1 MAEYIERTEELLLA
15 MNAGARAIENTKRY
29 HGTVYTKDVFSE
41 SPQEI
46 PYLQAA
52 KVLREVSDAPAADVA
67 PVVHGRWIFTKRH
80 LWYKDENGNIDE
92 WRVDNGFHNGPE
104 CQICHTA
111 FCEHCT
117 PDWLTTECK
126 IGHYYCSE
134 CAETSRDA
142 HENYCPNCGAKMD
155 GGDGDAA
162 D

>member
-1 MAEYIERTEELLLA
+1 MAEYIEREALMKFPIRSDHCDKEHA
-15 MNAGARAIENTKRY
+15 NEHFICGIE
-29 HGTVYTKDVFSE
+29 TVLEYAE
-41 SPQEI
+41 SLPT
-46 PYLQAA
+46 
-52 KVLREVSDAPAADVA
+52 ADVA

-117 PDWLTTECK
+117 PDWSTTECE

-142 HENYCPNCGAKMD
+142 HEDYCPNCGAKMD
-155 GGDGDAA
+155 GGDNDAA